1 MGKDIRQSVS
11 VVVLRESVPLHL
23 ESENDD
29 FQQIT
34 GLGLAAVS
42 AILGDP
48 RNSLRFEK
56 RQQAPAT
63 KHIRGPPRTI
73 SLVMSWSARPQSW
86 HKLTRWRGVKDLVGR
101 VEKNDYHLE
110 TSWNFVYSLFK
121 MLSMILSLLKDR
133 CCDRCRQIIATSPKC
148 SWGREIPWVQGKLG
162 WWNIVIWT
170 DRCLSLSTFVL
181 NPQNPQN
188 PRNPTGFPTEACFG
202 CSWPW
207 SLRVPL
213 VFFFARSTW
222 FNT

>member
-1 MGKDIRQSVS
+1 MGKDIRQRVS
-11 VVVLRESVPLHL
+11 VAVLRESVPLNL

-29 FQQIT
+29 FPT
-34 GLGLAAVS
+34 NHRVGLSSLP
-42 AILGDP
+42 AIQLFS
-48 RNSLRFEK
+48 RNSLRL
-56 RQQAPAT
+56 AHPPAT
-63 KHIRGPPRTI
+63 TRQKTYPRSTPDNI
-73 SLVMSWSARPQSW
+73 FGDVLKCETSIVAQIDPLERCERSWLVEL
-86 HKLTRWRGVKDLVGR
+86 K
-101 VEKNDYHLE
+101 KNDCHLE

-133 CCDRCRQIIATSPKC
+133 CCDRCCQIIATSPKC
-148 SWGREIPWVQGKLG
+148 SWGREIPWFQGKLG

-181 NPQNPQN
+181 NPQNP
-188 PRNPTGFPTEACFG
+188 RIPTGFPTEACFG